1 MKHCKEC
8 GCLMT
13 DTHDSDVCEVCSEE
27 MGGLSSDLVIGEDVE
42 SAYPSVE
49 WPKDNPFLSKPFNFK
64 PIGKIIM
71 NAEALPKC

>member
-27 MGGLSSDLVIGEDVE
+27 MGGLSSDIVRMSEEDAE
-42 SAYPSVE
+42 SLYPSLE
-49 WPKDNPFLSKPFNFK
+49 WPKENPFLSKPFNFR
-64 PIGKIIM
+64 GG
-71 NAEALPKC
+71 AKC